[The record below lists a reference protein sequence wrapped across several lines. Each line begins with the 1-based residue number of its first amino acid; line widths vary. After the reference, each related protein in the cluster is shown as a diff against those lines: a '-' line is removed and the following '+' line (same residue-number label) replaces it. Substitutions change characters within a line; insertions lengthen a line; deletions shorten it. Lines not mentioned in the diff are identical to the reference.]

1 MAITLRNPEGAPLN
15 KVQYDNT
22 ISSLVYSASIAGSGT
37 GRTLELYYTGSTAF
51 GSILNPRS
59 VSVDLPQYYWAISDG
74 TRNENL
80 NTSATVT
87 FSGLSGIETYYTAS
101 TNTLSIS
108 PTGLLKNTTDTL
120 TGNLTVT
127 GTLTAQDIHVQ
138 EITSSVVYSSGSNI
152 FGESISNTHNFT
164 GSLNVS
170 GSGVYESTVT
180 ADNFITTSD
189 RRLKSEITPIQG
201 SLEKLKKF
209 VSYEYI
215 KNGEQ
220 DAGFIAQ
227 EVQETIPYSIGEGKD
242 GYLTMRDR
250 PILAHLHKAI
260 LELEERISAIEQK
273 IG

>member
-1 MAITLRNPEGAPLN
+1 MAITLRNPEGAPLT

-80 NTSATVT
+80 STSATVT
-87 FSGLSGIETYYTAS
+87 FSGLYGIETYYTAS

-127 GTLTAQDIHVQ
+127 GTVTAQEFHTEFVSASIIY
-138 EITSSVVYSSGSNI
+138 ESGSTK
-152 FGESISNTHNFT
+152 FGDTIDDSHDFT

-189 RRLKSEITPIQG
+189 RRLKSEITPIQD